1 MPIALKK
8 QALLRAVA
16 QVALVVLPAPGHALA
31 QAQFFQQV
39 LHLARVVAGHGQVV
53 RAQRAG
59 DAAHRAR
66 AAVAAGTVLQLQQ
79 RKVVHPG
86 QPQRARRRQPRH
98 AATRDDHPR
107 AAHHRGFWQRAGLK
121 QVAQRMAALHVDA
134 GKAALQ
140 RARRLIAPGQHHG
153 GGRRG
158 CGGGEKV
165 AAQHGVSASGEMNLR
180 LRTRTA
186 RAAAVETSRGASTS
200 SA

>member
-1 MPIALKK
+1 MLDEDAEEA
-8 QALLRAVA
+8 QALLPVGGMTPRIHVGEG
-16 QVALVVLPAPGHALA
+16 VRRHALA
-31 QAQFFQQV
+31 PDLVKQRREAV
-39 LHLARVVAGHGQVV
+39 GQVEG
-53 RAQRAG
+53 RALGGEIRP
-59 DAAHRAR
+59 
-66 AAVAAGTVLQLQQ
+66 L
-79 RKVVHPG
+79 
-86 QPQRARRRQPRH
+86 RQ
-98 AATRDDHPR
+98 
-107 AAHHRGFWQRAGLK
+107 
-121 QVAQRMAALHVDA
+121 QRMAALHVDA